1 MSDGPELASNTPH
14 DVCYIYRF
22 MHMML
27 FHDVLHPVKSQNV
40 KHLFMVS
47 ISETLE

>member
-14 DVCYIYRF
+14 DVCYIYAY
-22 MHMML
+22 MML